1 MGRRPR
7 VSGFRADAL
16 RRHAHPSAKLAEA
29 ERKTEQYGL
38 TGTPTVVIEGS
49 MKMDIGRYGSIE
61 KFVTDVPQT
70 FADLLAKP

>member
-1 MGRRPR
+1 
-7 VSGFRADAL
+7 
-16 RRHAHPSAKLAEA
+16 
-29 ERKTEQYGL
+29 
-38 TGTPTVVIEGS
+38 

>member
-1 MGRRPR
+1 MAKSLGLDQEYQAESRMPW
-7 VSGFRADAL
+7 VD
-16 RRHAHPSAKLAEA
+16 AKLAEA